1 MAVIVAE
8 SPGAGPGDRML
19 PMPGICRSA
28 QGVPGPV
35 ENLVPPRRGPSRGGA
50 KWVFGP
56 SGSGRLVVASGFGVV
71 IGEAV
76 ATFMNRPLDRTW
88 SPHIERVD
96 PETKRRADVVRVLP
110 DHDTVTRLK

>member
-1 MAVIVAE
+1 M
-8 SPGAGPGDRML
+8 
-19 PMPGICRSA
+19 
-28 QGVPGPV
+28 
-35 ENLVPPRRGPSRGGA
+35 
-50 KWVFGP
+50 
-56 SGSGRLVVASGFGVV
+56 ASGFGVV